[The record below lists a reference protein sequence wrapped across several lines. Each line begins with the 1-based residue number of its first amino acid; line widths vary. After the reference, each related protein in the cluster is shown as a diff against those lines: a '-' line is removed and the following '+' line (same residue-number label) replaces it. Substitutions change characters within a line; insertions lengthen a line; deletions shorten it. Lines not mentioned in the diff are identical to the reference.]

1 MKTWKR
7 RKKKNTREL
16 YFFLLLWLSP
26 SEKKQGRKKKRKTRQ
41 EKYSACLYLC
51 KHNTVMGGWGAK
63 FFNQL
68 GTNKTHRRKQQKKNG
83 IEFIN
88 DVAEKK
94 KRSTYLYLELQLLD
108 MLLNHTYFHVRKSVC
123 LSLCACLRPGRCQ
136 GRRREPDTTK
146 HSSTPSFIEN
156 RQNGSSLD
164 LKEDR
169 TNVTKKKR
177 KGIKK
182 KRRTNA
188 NL

>member
-1 MKTWKR
+1 MITWKR

-26 SEKKQGRKKKRKTRQ
+26 SEKKQGRKKKTRQ

-51 KHNTVMGGWGAK
+51 KHNTVMGRWGAK

-94 KRSTYLYLELQLLD
+94 KKKHIFVPRTSTFRYVTESHVFSRAQVCVLVFMCVLKARTLPRQASRTRHHKTQQHPFLY
-108 MLLNHTYFHVRKSVC
+108 
-123 LSLCACLRPGRCQ
+123 
-136 GRRREPDTTK
+136 
-146 HSSTPSFIEN
+146 
-156 RQNGSSLD
+156 
-164 LKEDR
+164 
-169 TNVTKKKR
+169 
-177 KGIKK
+177 
-182 KRRTNA
+182 
-188 NL
+188 

>member
-7 RKKKNTREL
+7 RKKKTLESYISFCCFGSRHPRK
-16 YFFLLLWLSP
+16 S
-26 SEKKQGRKKKRKTRQ
+26 KGGKKKRKTRQ

-51 KHNTVMGGWGAK
+51 KHNTVMGRWGAK

-169 TNVTKKKR
+169 TNVTKKK
-177 KGIKK
+177 KEKE
-182 KRRTNA
+182 
-188 NL
+188 